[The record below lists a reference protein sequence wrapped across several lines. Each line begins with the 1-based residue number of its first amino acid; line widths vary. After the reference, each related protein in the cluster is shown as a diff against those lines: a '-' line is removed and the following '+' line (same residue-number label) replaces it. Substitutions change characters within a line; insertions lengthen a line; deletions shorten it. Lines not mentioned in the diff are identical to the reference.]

1 MRKQGRLFRRRR
13 PLARL
18 LRGRSGC
25 IQVHTPLQPSQTPP
39 PFSILDL
46 SLSLPLSFWFPRPA
60 AGPIDGPAHFWGRA
74 CLVVWSFA
82 FVVPGIAILPAYS
95 LRSHLSTRPGVLVG
109 GTSSLLVPVGDS
121 AVPASRC
128 WAPRRWSADQFGS
141 DDDSPPWASPALLM
155 PPPPCVVSHVARS
168 KVRSL
173 ALTLGRLG
181 LATAVPVP
189 C

>member
-1 MRKQGRLFRRRR
+1 M
-13 PLARL
+13 
-18 LRGRSGC
+18 
-25 IQVHTPLQPSQTPP
+25 QVHTPLQPSQTPP
-39 PFSILDL
+39 PSPFWICRFRILSILVYT
-46 SLSLPLSFWFPRPA
+46 PGRRPPFWA
-60 AGPIDGPAHFWGRA
+60 CALLGRA
-74 CLVVWSFA
+74 CLVVWSVA
-82 FVVPGIAILPAYS
+82 FVVPMIAILPAYL

-121 AVPASRC
+121 AVSASRC

-141 DDDSPPWASPALLM
+141 DDDSPPWASPALLV
-155 PPPPCVVSHVARS
+155 PPPLCVVSHVARS
-168 KVRSL
+168 TVRSL